1 MNDTIINDSY
11 IVSKYMIHTNKKDM
25 IRPSFNKMINLNE
38 NNQDKLYLLQRYKD
52 SESLHE
58 TVQRIFYKIEI
69 KPICPICGAP
79 VKWLGKKKRL
89 MLKTCSDVK
98 CFGKFRYDEAKK
110 TNLLKYGVENCYQ
123 SLEKQEKIRN
133 TLISKYGVDNPL
145 KSEKIKEKLKHTC
158 LIKYGVTNGG
168 WTPQSIKKI
177 QETNLKVRGVTCPFK
192 DDKVKEKIKN
202 TCLKKYGVSSAS
214 KSKEI
219 KEKIRNT
226 CLKKYGTEYYFQSNE
241 YRKDLYAYLEKQRQ
255 TKKKNHTY
263 TSSKAENIIYNKLVH
278 YFNKVICQ
286 FYDKERYPYNC
297 DFYIPEIDT
306 FIEYQGYYSHQ
317 NHPFDPFNKDDIKLK
332 NDFIEKINNGKLYYQ
347 CVINTWCDSDVK
359 KRNKAKENNLNYIEF
374 WNIDEVDIWLQNYE
388 KKY

>member
-38 NNQDKLYLLQRYKD
+38 NNPDKLYLLQRYKD

-98 CFGKFRYDEAKK
+98 CFGKFRYEEAKK

-123 SLEKQEKIRN
+123 SSEKQEKIRN

-241 YRKDLYAYLEKQRQ
+241 YRKDLSAYLEKQRQ
-255 TKKKNHTY
+255 TIQKILKDNILEDEIPKL
-263 TSSKAENIIYNKLVH
+263 SKEDFEN
-278 YFNKVICQ
+278 
-286 FYDKERYPYNC
+286 YPP
-297 DFYIPEIDT
+297 FLSLSDT
-306 FIEYQGYYSHQ
+306 FYTNDICYNYEEYLEHLTDTKKYMS
-317 NHPFDPFNKDDIKLK
+317 NHNNYKILE
-332 NDFIEKINNGKLYYQ
+332 NKINTFRNINITIHSGKWVMISKNTHPTIHF
-347 CVINTWCDSDVK
+347 VIHHPKLRD
-359 KRNKAKENNLNYIEF
+359 AIENFIPPVVE
-374 WNIDEVDIWLQNYE
+374 
-388 KKY
+388 